1 MPPLTA
7 FVGGS
12 IGSDPYAP
20 NTWSGTARMLFPAMT
35 SASLLERAVGVDLPR
50 LEKYVLLAKNFTRN
64 RTVWSRH
71 FYFDPAYRAA
81 LTRAAGKVPISTPAV
96 FQIGHMFS
104 LPDVFPGK
112 TCVSYHDGNL
122 PEALKSG
129 FGLEGVSAKR
139 IDQALRFEEETCRK
153 MSAILT
159 FSEYLRQSFIHDY
172 HVPPEKVFNVG
183 GAVNLTTFPA
193 PQPHK
198 DYTAPRILFV
208 GAQFARK
215 GGPQLLQAFQS
226 VRAALPAAEL
236 HIVGPPRLPAELTT
250 LPAGVHFHGHLSK
263 ANPAQAAQLEA
274 LFLASNLFVLPSL
287 YEPFGI
293 APIEAMLYGLPA
305 LVTDAWALRETVRP
319 GINGDLVS
327 KGSVEDLA
335 AKLTSLLSDP
345 AQLAIM
351 GQKGR
356 ELALS
361 NYTWPAVVARMA
373 QALDTLI

>member
-7 FVGGS
+7 ILGGS

-20 NTWSGTARMLFPAMT
+20 NTWSGTARMLFSAMT
-35 SASLLERAVGVDLPR
+35 SAGMLERAVGVDLPR
-50 LEKYVLLAKNFTRN
+50 FEKYVLLAKNFTRN

-71 FYFDPAYRAA
+71 FYFDPAYRQA
-81 LTRAAGKVPISTPAV
+81 LTRAAGKVPVTTPV
-96 FQIGHMFS
+96 LFQVGHMLC

-139 IDQALRFEEETCRK
+139 IDQALRYEEETSRK

-183 GAVNLTTFPA
+183 GAVNLESFPA

-198 DYTAPRILFV
+198 DYTAPRILFL

-215 GGPQLLQAFQS
+215 GGPQLLHAFQS

-236 HIVGPPRLPAELTT
+236 HIVGPPRLPPELAT

-263 ANPAQAAQLEA
+263 ANPVQAAELEA
-274 LFLASNLFVLPSL
+274 LFLSSSLFVLPSL

-305 LVTDAWALRETVRP
+305 LVTDAWALRETVQP
-319 GINGDLVS
+319 GVNGDLVS

-335 AKLTSLLSDP
+335 AKLTALLADP
-345 AQLAIM
+345 ARLAIM

-356 ELALS
+356 ELALA
-361 NYTWPAVVARMA
+361 NYTWPAVVQRISNVIAN
-373 QALDTLI
+373 LG